1 MREAALLRS
10 DERTQ
15 LFIHVLHAY
24 QRRRR
29 SVCGLSPP
37 TQKQDRDEL
46 EQTEIPPDLSEGV
59 EFLSASPRLVGLTRG
74 SPVDASV
81 FLQAVGRYQKVPFS
95 AFSPCPS
102 NFRKSSPALCC
113 RPLSRDSSALACA
126 LQYGSH

>member
-24 QRRRR
+24 QR

-37 TQKQDRDEL
+37 MQKQDRDEL
-46 EQTEIPPDLSEGV
+46 EQMEIPPDLSEGV

-81 FLQAVGRYQKVPFS
+81 FLQTVGWYPKGALLSLQPLPFELQKV
-95 AFSPCPS
+95 
-102 NFRKSSPALCC
+102 
-113 RPLSRDSSALACA
+113 
-126 LQYGSH
+126 

>member
-29 SVCGLSPP
+29 SVCVLSPP
-37 TQKQDRDEL
+37 MQKQDHDKL

-81 FLQAVGRYQKVPFS
+81 FLQAVGRYPKGALLSLQPLPFELQKV
-95 AFSPCPS
+95 
-102 NFRKSSPALCC
+102 
-113 RPLSRDSSALACA
+113 
-126 LQYGSH
+126 